1 MTGSQFSVGSEGAL
15 GPSQFTSYNVE
26 MMPARRDSE
35 PQEFCLSPSGA
46 LVALPLHQSS
56 FTDGSPVTGW
66 RRCLGSE
73 GTSKPRRCTPHNM
86 KLMLNSDPGSIQLPL
101 KFMCKK

>member
-1 MTGSQFSVGSEGAL
+1 MTGLRFSVGSEGAL
-15 GPSQFTSYNVE
+15 GPSQLTPYNVE
-26 MMPARRDSE
+26 MMPTRGDSE

-46 LVALPLHQSS
+46 SVARPLRRSS

-73 GTSKPRRCTPHNM
+73 GTLEPRRCTPHNM
-86 KLMLNSDPGSIQLPL
+86 KLMLNSDSGLI
-101 KFMCKK
+101 